1 MKRRGFSI
9 LETLITIAMVA
20 LVFGLFMLLL
30 RDSFV
35 ISRRMASKDEAR
47 RAAQVG
53 LDRVLTEGREAY
65 EWVGLAATP
74 ATSSQFEM
82 VKVNASDSVR
92 LPAAPPGYPVPQASL
107 LPLLA
112 LGPWVLLSATFDP
125 QQTVHSQQV
134 RYTLQN
140 SSLVREVGPK
150 GGPLGTPMT
159 LANGLTGLSCWSEP
173 GQLLVV
179 VLTYPEGTRIQR
191 LVGKVVCP
199 AVERN

>member
-1 MKRRGFSI
+1 
-9 LETLITIAMVA
+9 LITIAMVA

-35 ISRRMASKDEAR
+35 ISRRMSSKDEAR

-65 EWVGLAATP
+65 QWVSLAASP
-74 ATSSQFEM
+74 ATSTQFEM
-82 VKVNASDSVR
+82 LKVTAPDPVR
-92 LPAAPPGYPVPQASL
+92 FPAAPPGYPVPQASL
-107 LPLLA
+107 LPWLA

-125 QQTVHSQQV
+125 QQAVHSQRV

-140 SSLVREVGPK
+140 QSLVREVGPPS
-150 GGPLGTPMT
+150 GPLANPMA
-159 LANGLTGLSCWSEP
+159 LANGLSGFNCWSEP

-179 VLTYPEGTRIQR
+179 VLTYPEGRRVQR